1 MAIDMV
7 RVEDE
12 DKEEH
17 FIPFDRAVRGTA
29 VMSPRSTFFLLL
41 TVLLAVAAFAAPVA
55 RAQEATP
62 AAEGALL
69 VVSDADLAATG
80 EVVLGFL
87 RHTYAPGAGQTV
99 STGSGPL
106 LLWIESG
113 ALTVE
118 AVQGGAAMV
127 LGNGA
132 GAASRAM
139 EVAAEPGV
147 TFGAGQALLLP
158 AASEATLRNT
168 GAEPTQT
175 LHLVSGVDLTLA
187 PEEGVSEVV
196 IARRE
201 VAIPST
207 ATLALERDEIPPGES
222 LAERPDAVELVVA
235 PLDRAQIFVLS
246 RNNFNRGSTPMPVYV
261 MTITPG
267 EGGVATPTT

>member
-1 MAIDMV
+1 
-7 RVEDE
+7 
-12 DKEEH
+12 
-17 FIPFDRAVRGTA
+17 
-29 VMSPRSTFFLLL
+29 MSPRSPLFLLL
-41 TVLLAVAAFAAPVA
+41 AVLLVMTAVAAPAA
-55 RAQEATP
+55 RAQDATP
-62 AAEGALL
+62 AAERDLL

-118 AVQGGAAMV
+118 AIQGGEAMV
-127 LGNGA
+127 LGDGS
-132 GAASRAM
+132 GTASRAM
-139 EVAAEPGV
+139 EVAAEHGV
-147 TFGAGQALLLP
+147 TFGAGQALLVP

-168 GAEPTQT
+168 GTEPTQT
-175 LHLVSGVDLTLA
+175 LHLVSGVDLELA
-187 PEEGVSEVV
+187 PEEGVTEVV

-201 VAIPST
+201 VAIPSP
-207 ATLALERDEIPPGES
+207 AILALGRDEIPPGES
-222 LAERPDAVELVVA
+222 LAERSDAVELVVA

-246 RNNFNRGSTPMPVYV
+246 RNNFNRGTTPMPVYV
-261 MTITPG
+261 ITITSG